1 MHLVHQQLQLA
12 PEGTIAVE
20 GRTSRAV
27 GVAGVFV
34 AGDVL
39 DHTYRQAITAAGSGA
54 VAALDAEKY
63 LADLDDHVTAD
74 VDGDVPVEPVTISA

>member
-1 MHLVHQQLQLA
+1 
-12 PEGTIAVE
+12 
-20 GRTSRAV
+20 V
-27 GVAGVFV
+27 GVSGVFV

-63 LADLDDHVTAD
+63 LADLDDARTAH
-74 VDGDVPVEPVTISA
+74 VDGVVPVEPVTISA